1 MTFDELQEER
11 KNAQRLLI
19 VLIHG
24 LELGDVIKDTEL
36 GKEFTNEQVKNA
48 LEYALYLVM
57 CTHLEPNE
65 GDKTS
70 ENESNTK
77 VH

>member
-1 MTFDELQEER
+1 MTFDELQEEK

-65 GDKTS
+65 GDTPS